1 MSFAIIDWIF
11 SIIILLFAISG
22 VIKGFIDNVF
32 GKIAFVAG
40 ILLAYLFYKDVATG
54 LLKDIKIP
62 VAANVIAFLLIFVV
76 TFLTI
81 KIIQMIVAKVFEWSI
96 LKSLDRTLGFIFGIV
111 EGAAVVCLVVFILT
125 AQPFFSTQTIFDG
138 SFYYNIIQSIFNS
151 DVKKE
156 IGSHV

>member
-1 MSFAIIDWIF
+1 MSFATIDWIF
-11 SIIILLFAISG
+11 SIIILIFAVSG
-22 VIKGFIDNVF
+22 LIKGFIDNVF

-62 VAANVIAFLLIFVV
+62 VAANIISFLLIFVV
-76 TFLTI
+76 TFLVI

-111 EGAAVVCLVVFILT
+111 EGAAVVCLAVFLLT
-125 AQPFFSTQTIFDG
+125 AQPFFNTQTLFEG
-138 SFYYNIIQSIFNS
+138 SFYFNLIQSIFNS

-156 IGSHV
+156 IGNHV

>member
-1 MSFAIIDWIF
+1 MTFVTIDWIF
-11 SIIILLFAISG
+11 SIIILIFAISG

-40 ILLAYLFYKDVATG
+40 ILLAYLFYKDIATG

-76 TFLTI
+76 TFLVI

-111 EGAAVVCLVVFILT
+111 EGLALVCLIVFLLS
-125 AQPFFSTQTIFDG
+125 AQPFFNTQTIFDG
-138 SFYYNIIQSIFNS
+138 SFYYNIIQIVFNS
-151 DVKKE
+151 DVRKE
-156 IGSHV
+156 IGNHV

>member
-1 MSFAIIDWIF
+1 MSFATIDWIF
-11 SIIILLFAISG
+11 SIIILIFAVSG
-22 VIKGFIDNVF
+22 LIKGFIDNVF

-62 VAANVIAFLLIFVV
+62 VAANIISFLLVFVV
-76 TFLTI
+76 TFLVI

-111 EGAAVVCLVVFILT
+111 EGIAVVCLIVFLLT
-125 AQPFFSTQTIFDG
+125 AQPFFNTQTLFEG
-138 SFYYNIIQSIFNS
+138 SFYFNLIQSIFNS

-156 IGSHV
+156 IGNHV

>member
-1 MSFAIIDWIF
+1 MNFAIIDWVF
-11 SIIILLFAISG
+11 SIIILIFAVSG
-22 VIKGFIDNVF
+22 LIKGFIDNVF

-40 ILLAYLFYKDVATG
+40 ILLAYLFYTDIATR

-62 VAANVIAFLLIFVV
+62 VVANIISFLLIFVV
-76 TFLTI
+76 TFLVI

-111 EGAAVVCLVVFILT
+111 EGAAVVCLIVFLLS
-125 AQPFFSTQTIFDG
+125 AQPFFNTQTLFEG
-138 SFYYNIIQSIFNS
+138 SFYFNLIQSIFNS

-156 IGSHV
+156 IGNHV

>member
-1 MSFAIIDWIF
+1 MTFVTIDWIF
-11 SIIILLFAISG
+11 SIIILIFAISG

-40 ILLAYLFYKDVATG
+40 ILLAYLFYKDIATG

-62 VAANVIAFLLIFVV
+62 VAANVIAILLIFVV
-76 TFLTI
+76 TFLVI

-111 EGAAVVCLVVFILT
+111 EGLALVCLIVFLLS
-125 AQPFFSTQTIFDG
+125 AQPFFNTQTIFDG
-138 SFYYNIIQSIFNS
+138 SFYYNIIQSVFNS
-151 DVKKE
+151 DVRKE
-156 IGSHV
+156 IGNHV

>member
-1 MSFAIIDWIF
+1 MTFVTIDWIF
-11 SIIILLFAISG
+11 SIIILIFAISG

-40 ILLAYLFYKDVATG
+40 ILLAYLFYKDIATG

-62 VAANVIAFLLIFVV
+62 VAANIIAFLLIFVV
-76 TFLTI
+76 TFLVI

-111 EGAAVVCLVVFILT
+111 EGLAVVCLIVFLLS
-125 AQPFFSTQTIFDG
+125 AQPFFNTQTIFDG
-138 SFYYNIIQSIFNS
+138 SFYYNIIQSVFNS
-151 DVKKE
+151 DVRKE
-156 IGSHV
+156 IGNHV